1 VRRYQLRSAFG
12 AGSLDGVELVS
23 VELGAALDS
32 LGGGVLV
39 EGMLVDGEVELDGD
53 VVVDGDVDGVVEV
66 GPAVGFCAD
75 SAAGAPCVGG
85 LELLSVVC
93 AYAKLIAPT
102 IVAAAT
108 AVVNVF
114 EAVISILLRGQ
125 EASGLRMGGAGPVD
139 DQLPSG

>member
-1 VRRYQLRSAFG
+1 LRSAFG

-23 VELGAALDS
+23 VELGAALES
-32 LGGGVLV
+32 LDGGVLL
-39 EGMLVDGEVELDGD
+39 EGMLVEGEVEVEVDGEVEL
-53 VVVDGDVDGVVEV
+53 
-66 GPAVGFCAD
+66 GPAVGFCD
-75 SAAGAPCVGG
+75 CSAAGAPCVGG
-85 LELLSVVC
+85 VELLSVVC

-114 EAVISILLRGQ
+114 DAVISILLRGQ

-139 DQLPSG
+139 DQLASG